1 MKYPLSPD
9 VSRRDY
15 ARELNAEQYA
25 AVTTSARHV
34 LVIAGAGSGK
44 TRTLTYRVARLLEEG
59 TPPWRILLLTFTNKA
74 AREMLTRVSELTG
87 TDATQLWGGTFHAV
101 ANRLLRR
108 HAARLGYQPGFS
120 ILDSD
125 DQKAL
130 MRALIRPYSG
140 KSSGKTG
147 GSFSGRNERF
157 PKPEQLLSLHSLA
170 VNTARPWEE
179 VLDSHYP
186 HLKNHAEA
194 LSAIYQAYRERKRET
209 NSMDFDDLL
218 LQLLRLLKEHEDI
231 RQELQ
236 ERFLHVLV
244 DEYQDTN
251 APQEEIISLLAGG
264 ERTSL
269 MAVGDDA
276 QSIYSWRGANVD
288 HLFDFSHTYP
298 DAQIYKIET
307 NYRSVPSILAVSNA
321 AIAQNARQFTK
332 VLKPAREEGK
342 LKPAVIPAPDNRT
355 EAQFVARRIDELLA
369 GGIAGKDIA
378 VLYRAHFHSL
388 DVQMELTRQHIP
400 FRITSGL
407 RFFEQAHV
415 KDVLAPLRLLV
426 NPEDEVAFRR
436 IVSTFP
442 RVGEAT
448 AGKLYASWKNTLR
461 TWQQQH
467 PDTVPPGG
475 SPGTQSSA
483 SPGTPDNTPLFPP
496 LAPFRN
502 TPHSLL
508 LEGMSV
514 PPALRAH
521 WEPFLT
527 LMDSLHPA
535 DTTLTTLELINRVR
549 LYLDPYWRTAYEN
562 YEERMEDL
570 EQLARTVADSPDLHD
585 FLSQAALLSETD
597 QETAPEDDCITL
609 STIHQAKGLEW
620 KAVFII
626 FLAEGMFPHYR
637 VIESGDLRE
646 MEEETRL
653 FYVAVTRAEDQLYL
667 SWPRYNGHSY
677 DRQFCPPSRFL
688 THLPSDL
695 LELWEV

>member
-9 VSRRDY
+9 ASRRDY

-25 AVTTSARHV
+25 AVTTSARHA

-108 HAARLGYQPGFS
+108 HATRLGYQPGFT

-130 MRALIRPYSG
+130 MRALIRPHSG
-140 KSSGKTG
+140 KSSG
-147 GSFSGRNERF
+147 RNARF

-170 VNTARPWEE
+170 VNTSRPWED
-179 VLDSHYP
+179 VLNSHYP
-186 HLKNHAEA
+186 HLKNHAET
-194 LSAIYQAYRERKRET
+194 LSAIYHAYRERKQAT

-251 APQEEIISLLAGG
+251 APQEDIISLLAGG
-264 ERTSL
+264 EHTSL

-332 VLKPAREEGK
+332 TLKPAREEGK
-342 LKPAVIPAPDNRT
+342 LKPAAIPAPDNRT

-369 GGIAGKDIA
+369 DGIPGKDIA

-415 KDVLAPLRLLV
+415 KDVLAPLRLLI
-426 NPEDEVAFRR
+426 NPEDEIAFRR

-442 RVGEAT
+442 RVGETT
-448 AGKLYASWKNTLR
+448 AGKLYAAWKDTLR
-461 TWQQQH
+461 TWRQEH
-467 PDTVPPGG
+467 PDI
-475 SPGTQSSA
+475 
-483 SPGTPDNTPLFPP
+483 DPLS
-496 LAPFRN
+496 
-502 TPHSLL
+502 TPHSTL
-508 LEGMSV
+508 LEGMRV
-514 PPALRAH
+514 PPALQSH

-535 DTTLTTLELINRVR
+535 DTTLTTLEHINRVR

-620 KAVFII
+620 KVVFII